1 LNALWNAYESFGY
14 PGAIVRCRIDHTA
27 AGEGAVE
34 LRSPQGHIEA
44 WNVSDVARVIAQAE
58 AAARRGLY
66 AVGFVAYEA
75 APAFDVAFRVN
86 AVAPPGDAV
95 PHLPLAWFG
104 LFAESHPVEPLLPQN
119 ASTETPLDAV
129 APETERWLCEMDA
142 PRHAADLDAIRG
154 AIAQGDAYLVNHT
167 TRFRRPWDQNEN
179 PLSLYRRLVA
189 GYNGGYHVYIET
201 TEWAIACGSPE
212 LFFDFSS
219 GRLTA
224 RPMKGTAPRGRW
236 AAEDAEKAAALHT
249 STKERAEN
257 VMVVDLL
264 RNDIG
269 RIAATGTVTV
279 PQLWQVER
287 HPSLWQL
294 TSTVTAAARPETGL
308 ADVFGALFPC
318 ASVTGAPKVS
328 VMGIIADLERAPR
341 GVYCGAVG
349 VIRPGPTPANPNDV
363 SARFAVGI
371 RTAVVDKAR
380 QLVEYGSGGGITW
393 DSSPE
398 SEWEEVLLKAKSV
411 IGVMSTTSSGRGLIE
426 TMGFDPDLDGGTV
439 RNLGDHLA
447 RLASSADY
455 FDLPAPMAAE
465 HLITDAIVGLTV
477 PTRVRLVLAP
487 DGTLAVTTFAL
498 DEGERPPTVPH
509 LCVDMQP
516 VESTDVTLFHK
527 TTDRRRYEERA
538 RRHPT
543 ADDVVMINQRGE
555 ITETTR
561 ANLAVCR
568 DGRWSTPPLD
578 CGLLPGIERARLL
591 ASGQLVERVISVED
605 LRHADAVA
613 IFSSLRG
620 WRPAMVSF
628 DCAC

>member
-1 LNALWNAYESFGY
+1 M
-14 PGAIVRCRIDHTA
+14 
-27 AGEGAVE
+27 AG
-34 LRSPQGHIEA
+34 
-44 WNVSDVARVIAQAE
+44 VIAEAE

-75 APAFDVAFRVN
+75 APAFDAAFRVN
-86 AVAPPGDAV
+86 PVTPPGHAV

-104 LFAESHPVEPLLPQN
+104 LFAESHPVEPLFPQDT
-119 ASTETPLDAV
+119 STEPPLDTA
-129 APETERWLCEMDA
+129 APEPERWFCEMDA
-142 PRHAADLDAIRG
+142 SRHAADLDAIRG
-154 AIAQGDAYLVNHT
+154 AIAEGDAYLVNHT
-167 TRFRRPWDQNEN
+167 TRFRRPWAQNED
-179 PLSLYRRLVA
+179 PFSLYRRLVA

-201 TEWAIACGSPE
+201 TEWAVACGSPE
-212 LFFDFSS
+212 LFFDLSS

-224 RPMKGTAPRGRW
+224 KPMKGTAPRGRW
-236 AAEDAEKAAALHT
+236 AAEDAGQAAALHT

-294 TSTVTAAARPETGL
+294 TSTVTATTQPETGL

-328 VMGIIADLERAPR
+328 VMGIIADLEPAPR

-349 VIRPGPTPANPNDV
+349 VIRPEPNRSNPNDV

-398 SEWEEVLLKAKSV
+398 SEWEEVLLKTKSV
-411 IGVMSTTSSGRGLIE
+411 IGVMATAASGRGLIE
-426 TMGFDPDLDGGTV
+426 TMGFDPHPDGGTV
-439 RNLGDHLA
+439 RNLGDHLT
-447 RLASSADY
+447 RLTSSADY
-455 FDLPAPMAAE
+455 FDLPAPIAAKG
-465 HLITDAIVGLTV
+465 LIADAIVGLTV

-487 DGTLAVTTFAL
+487 DGTLEVTTFPL
-498 DEGERPPTVPH
+498 EEGEIPPRMPR
-509 LCVDMQP
+509 LCVDVEP
-516 VESTDVTLFHK
+516 VDSSDVTLFHK

-538 RRHPT
+538 RRHPE
-543 ADDVVMINQRGE
+543 ADDVVMVNQRGE

-561 ANLAVCR
+561 ASLAVCL
-568 DGRWSTPPLD
+568 DGQWSTPPLD

-591 ASGQLVERVISVED
+591 ASGQLVERVMQLQD
-605 LRHADAVA
+605 LREADAVA
-613 IFSSLRG
+613 ILSSLRG
-620 WRPAMVSF
+620 WRPAIVSF
-628 DCAC
+628 DCTCASLQAASVIR